1 MIESVQKRVGR
12 KFSPEE
18 IETGI
23 LKDLITDADYDIIRV
38 VCIQKCAS
46 RIQVC
51 SRLGPNC
58 IRIQMLYCRTRF
70 IERRTE
76 PGPS

>member
-23 LKDLITDADYDIIRV
+23 LKDLITNADYDIIRV
-38 VCIQKCAS
+38 VRIFNALHAFECAIEQTPTVS
-46 RIQVC
+46 AFRC
-51 SRLGPNC
+51 SIVALV
-58 IRIQMLYCRTRF
+58 L
-70 IERRTE
+70 
-76 PGPS
+76 